1 MRFGIDRGRFEID
14 RAWHSDGVAVSAISF
29 WEVAMLKEKGRLRF
43 PEDVGMWRREQLD
56 QGIAEVPVDGDIG
69 IRTAELTDFHGDPAD
84 RIIVATA
91 LGGHRLVTADRRI
104 LESSGAVNRLRA
116 TVWSDPTDGGSRVPT
131 CSMRLTK
138 SDPGWEGGQRLR
150 G

>member
-1 MRFGIDRGRFEID
+1 MILLDTQVMLWLRSGDPKLGAQARIEID

-29 WEVAMLKEKGRLRF
+29 WEVAMLKQKGRLRF

-69 IRTAELTDFHGDPAD
+69 IRAAELTDFHGDPAD

-91 LGGHRLVTADRRI
+91 LGGHQLVTADRRI
-104 LESSGAVNRLRA
+104 LEWSGAVNRLHA
-116 TVWSDPTDGGSRVPT
+116 TV
-131 CSMRLTK
+131 
-138 SDPGWEGGQRLR
+138 
-150 G
+150 